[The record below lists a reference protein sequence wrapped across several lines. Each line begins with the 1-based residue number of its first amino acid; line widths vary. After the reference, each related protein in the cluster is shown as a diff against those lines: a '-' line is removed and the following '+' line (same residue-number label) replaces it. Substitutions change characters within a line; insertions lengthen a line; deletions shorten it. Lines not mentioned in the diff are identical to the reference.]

1 MYTKRSFTF
10 FYVRL
15 TFPLP
20 EILKPIGKIEPFASN
35 QRASYPSQTGGD
47 IWTCPHFDPS
57 AHLGFELLQTSP
69 DCRTE
74 RSVVNLCFAEERTNP
89 E

>member
-20 EILKPIGKIEPFASN
+20 EILKPIGKIEPFTSN
-35 QRASYPSQTGGD
+35 QRASYPPHTGGD
-47 IWTCPHFDPS
+47 IWTCPHFAPS

-69 DCRTE
+69 DCSTWSSASVSIFASQ
-74 RSVVNLCFAEERTNP
+74 RSGAD
-89 E
+89 

>member
-20 EILKPIGKIEPFASN
+20 EILKPIGKTERLASN
-35 QRASYPSQTGGD
+35 QRVSYPQTRVVRYGRV
-47 IWTCPHFDPS
+47 P
-57 AHLGFELLQTSP
+57 TS
-69 DCRTE
+69 TE
-74 RSVVNLCFAEERTNP
+74 RTLGLRCRHPLTAGLGRAHGWLSLYSE
-89 E
+89 

>member
-1 MYTKRSFTF
+1 MYTRRSFTF

-20 EILKPIGKIEPFASN
+20 EILKHIGKTEPFASN
-35 QRASYPSQTGGD
+35 HRALYPSHTGGD
-47 IWTCPHFDPS
+47 MDLSPLRPQRT
-57 AHLGFELLQTSP
+57 LRFELLQTSP
-69 DCRTE
+69 DCMTE